1 MASWLVSLFS
11 YVTDFFG
18 LVIYMSSNPN
28 HSFMQVVGIMILYK
42 WVDIIKNLS
51 FHN

>member
-1 MASWLVSLFS
+1 
-11 YVTDFFG
+11 
-18 LVIYMSSNPN
+18 MSSNPN
-28 HSFMQVVGIMILYK
+28 HSFLQVAGLMILYK